1 MKRRNYS
8 ELEKTRNRKQMRA
21 FVREVA
27 EFYANTDNEISK
39 PYITNYYQITDSCYY
54 KILEYAVIWGVVD
67 DITVKRM
74 EEKTCFNARLHSGS
88 CYRTESKYAE
98 LKRER
103 KEYSK
108 FPFSKKEVINIT
120 KRFAGNSLLT
130 KKELAKEY
138 EVSINLIDNALYV
151 AIVENLVKDEIF
163 QKIKERSLK
172 ANNSEKAIAFFEEIE
187 ALRKLNKESS

>member
-27 EFYANTDNEISK
+27 EFYANTDNGISK

-67 DITVKRM
+67 DVIVKRM

-98 LKRER
+98 LRNLR
-103 KEYSK
+103 KEYK
-108 FPFSKKEVINIT
+108 RFPF
-120 KRFAGNSLLT
+120 T
-130 KKELAKEY
+130 KKEAKEITIAFAKKKLTKAELAEKFCTTKSKIDKAIY
-138 EVSINLIDNALYV
+138 VSIASNW
-151 AIVENLVKDEIF
+151 VKDETYN
-163 QKIKERSLK
+163 KIKESSLK
-172 ANNSEKAIAFFEEIE
+172 ADSSEKTAIFFKELDS
-187 ALRKLNKESS
+187 LRESNKESS

>member
-27 EFYANTDNEISK
+27 EFYANTDNGISK
-39 PYITNYYQITDSCYY
+39 PYITNYYQIIDSCYY

-67 DITVKRM
+67 DVIVKRM

-98 LKRER
+98 LRNLR
-103 KEYSK
+103 KEYK
-108 FPFSKKEVINIT
+108 RFPF
-120 KRFAGNSLLT
+120 T
-130 KKELAKEY
+130 KKEAKEITIAFAKKKLTKAELAEKFCTTKSKIDKAIY
-138 EVSINLIDNALYV
+138 VSIASNW
-151 AIVENLVKDEIF
+151 VKDETYN
-163 QKIKERSLK
+163 KIKESSLK
-172 ANNSEKAIAFFEEIE
+172 ADSSEKTAIFFKELDS
-187 ALRKLNKESS
+187 LRESNKESS

>member
-67 DITVKRM
+67 DVIVKRM
-74 EEKTCFNARLHSGS
+74 EEKTSYNAQLHSGTS
-88 CYRTESKYAE
+88 YRTENKYSELRKLRREYAE
-98 LKRER
+98 
-103 KEYSK
+103 
-108 FPFSKKEVINIT
+108 FPF
-120 KRFAGNSLLT
+120 T
-130 KKELAKEY
+130 KKEAKEITHLFVEEKVSKEDLARKFCTTRSKIDKAIY
-138 EVSINLIDNALYV
+138 VSIELNW
-151 AIVENLVKDEIF
+151 VKDEIYN
-163 QKIKERSLK
+163 KIKESSLK
-172 ANNSEKAIAFFEEIE
+172 ADSSEKTVNFFKELDY
-187 ALRKLNKESS
+187 LRESNKESS